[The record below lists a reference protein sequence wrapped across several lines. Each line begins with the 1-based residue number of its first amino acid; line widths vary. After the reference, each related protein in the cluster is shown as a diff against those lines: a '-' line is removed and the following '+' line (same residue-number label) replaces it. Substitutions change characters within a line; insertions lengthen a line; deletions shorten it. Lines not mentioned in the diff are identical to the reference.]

1 MDQCQ
6 ATFNEQASTY
16 CVLAGSVLA
25 THDSKR
31 KREMTLKDQK
41 KTTRKPLILF
51 RQSNERWSPTACQL
65 GYFSLVVVAVVAI
78 VVSGG
83 SVVA

>member
-6 ATFNEQASTY
+6 ATFNEQASTF

-31 KREMTLKDQK
+31 KREMTPKDQK
-41 KTTRKPLILF
+41 KMTRKPQILF
-51 RQSNERWSPTACQL
+51 MQSNERWSPTACQL
-65 GYFSLVVVAVVAI
+65 SYFSFEVVAVVAI
-78 VVSGG
+78 GVSGG